1 MLAGALAQS
10 SNYLET
16 EMYFLPTT
24 YFLPLEQSTFGEF
37 FASKIFLLAIV
48 SK

>member
-24 YFLPLEQSTFGEF
+24 YVLPLEQSTFEEF
-37 FASKIFLLAIV
+37 FLQPKYFFSRL
-48 SK
+48 